1 MIRQWSLNL
10 LKYYKFGRTLIGSIL
25 VLSEFH
31 GMMMTFIFLTLLHHK
46 RKGKEGGGGSRKLV
60 DFLIAPLNRR
70 AKAF

>member
-46 RKGKEGGGGSRKLV
+46 RKGKERGGGGGGVKEAS
-60 DFLIAPLNRR
+60 
-70 AKAF
+70 